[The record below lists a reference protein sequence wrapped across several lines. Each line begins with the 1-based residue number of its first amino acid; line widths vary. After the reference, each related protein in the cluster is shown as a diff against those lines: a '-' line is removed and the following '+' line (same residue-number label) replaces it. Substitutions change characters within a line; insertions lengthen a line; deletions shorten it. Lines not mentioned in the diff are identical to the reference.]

1 MARYLIVAD
10 IHSNLVA
17 FDAVLKNCGDVG
29 GFDRI
34 WVLGDIVGYGP
45 EPAGCVGRVTAHP
58 HACIAGN
65 HDLAVSGAIDLEAF
79 NAEAARA
86 CLWTRGRLGVQAM
99 GFLRK
104 LPTELVEPPFLL
116 VHGSPRDPVWEYLTS
131 AGQAARALN
140 KVRISPHC
148 MVGHTH
154 RPAVYWVHEGGRVS
168 TQCVHDGM
176 VVHLD
181 DRRLL
186 LNPGAVGQ
194 PRDGDPR
201 AGYAIYDDSTR
212 TVSFHRTAYDVGR
225 VSEQIRINGLPE
237 WLGTRLHLGY

>member
-17 FDAVLKNCGDVG
+17 FDAVLKDADVTG
-29 GFDRI
+29 GFDRM

-45 EPAGCVGRVTAHP
+45 EPAECIARVIAYP
-58 HACIAGN
+58 HVCIAGN
-65 HDLAVSGAIDLEAF
+65 HDLAVSGAIDLAAF

-86 CLWTRGRLGVQAM
+86 CLWTRCRLGVQAM

-104 LPTELVEPPFLL
+104 LPTEAVEPPFLL
-116 VHGSPRDPVWEYLTS
+116 VHGSPRDPLWEYLTS

-140 KVRISPHC
+140 LVRVSTHC

-154 RPAVYWVHEGGRVS
+154 QPAVYRLNNEEKRVS
-168 TQCVHDGM
+168 TQRVHDGM

-181 DRRLL
+181 NERLL
-186 LNPGAVGQ
+186 LNPG
-194 PRDGDPR
+194 
-201 AGYAIYDDSTR
+201 
-212 TVSFHRTAYDVGR
+212 
-225 VSEQIRINGLPE
+225 
-237 WLGTRLHLGY
+237 